1 MLDELHKM
9 KCTALTKLQQAHIRS
24 FEQISPL
31 IRPILDKIVIMNDI
45 SPYACVKT
53 TEYSC
58 GEAACNF
65 LVYSQSSKYALIESN
80 YFCQWAQNGSYSCI
94 AAIPFLEDFDKIE
107 DDDTPIHSLLKG
119 ADIFEPTD
127 PELELT
133 IKTTFAGM
141 PDFII
146 SKKQLQRV
154 VAWLGVAEISPEGET
169 ESQQLFCK
177 LFVELIKP
185 VSTPTI
191 EETIELLK
199 NEQISKQSTT
209 ITEILPRLQELFMN
223 DDRES
228 WMKIYAML
236 SVTIPKLDII
246 QQLNEIKT
254 MGFFE
259 CANPDLC
266 ATEILK
272 VVTES
277 VILYWRTEAAFR
289 ELNFHSKIV
298 LHPIS
303 GNGTEVK
310 LRIFK
315 QATSVIRGQVDCSI
329 EFEAEDQSY
338 QSLLRTSECLN
349 TDLIDR
355 LAAMLGLSFPSG
367 LVDLIA
373 WIWKAPIRTY
383 DNRTRNLA
391 YTLIPNTEDRYKAL
405 LKSRDKG

>member
-1 MLDELHKM
+1 
-9 KCTALTKLQQAHIRS
+9 
-24 FEQISPL
+24 
-31 IRPILDKIVIMNDI
+31 
-45 SPYACVKT
+45 
-53 TEYSC
+53 
-58 GEAACNF
+58 
-65 LVYSQSSKYALIESN
+65 
-80 YFCQWAQNGSYSCI
+80 
-94 AAIPFLEDFDKIE
+94 LEDFDKIE

-177 LFVELIKP
+177 LPVELIKL

-246 QQLNEIKT
+246 QQVSFNYYTTT
-254 MGFFE
+254 M
-259 CANPDLC
+259 
-266 ATEILK
+266 IL
-272 VVTES
+272 TLHS
-277 VILYWRTEAAFR
+277 ILSLMR
-289 ELNFHSKIV
+289 
-298 LHPIS
+298 
-303 GNGTEVK
+303 
-310 LRIFK
+310 LRPWDSSSA
-315 QATSVIRGQVDCSI
+315 Q
-329 EFEAEDQSY
+329 
-338 QSLLRTSECLN
+338 
-349 TDLIDR
+349 
-355 LAAMLGLSFPSG
+355 
-367 LVDLIA
+367 
-373 WIWKAPIRTY
+373 IRTFVQ
-383 DNRTRNLA
+383 
-391 YTLIPNTEDRYKAL
+391 PKF
-405 LKSRDKG
+405 